1 MKKMMIVAAAVALT
15 GVAFADT
22 PCVIGPTPV
31 VTNSAVY
38 AWKFTGKTTVGA
50 LVSSK
55 QVLNGASNCQ
65 LGSSTNIVCAIR
77 VPGSLAI
84 QGYVYYCDNCCDA
97 FAQGTAG
104 ATVPTTQTFYMTKP
118 FKDLFS
124 VADITID
131 VAHIIGKTATQ
142 YETKGVATFN
152 TIDPSEKYTL
162 TFAGLGSFNKSL
174 KVPSSVSGNF
184 AGTLESPYYV
194 ARGVCVPA
202 DYWLCPALPSLV
214 FAGAA
219 TDPSVAY
226 GTWSVKYNASASRK
240 YRANGTLIK
249 LPAWTGLN

>member
-15 GVAFADT
+15 GVALADT
-22 PCVIGPTPV
+22 PCVIGPTPT
-31 VTNSAVY
+31 VTNAAVY
-38 AWKFTGKTTVGA
+38 AWKFTGKTTIGQ

-55 QVLNGASNCQ
+55 TVYTGSNCQ
-65 LGSSTNIVCAIR
+65 LGSNSVTQCAIR

-84 QGYVYYCDNCCDA
+84 QGYIYYCDNCCSA
-97 FAQGTAG
+97 FESGSAG
-104 ATVPTTQTFYMTKP
+104 ATIPTTLSFYMTKP
-118 FKDLFS
+118 FKDVFS
-124 VADITID
+124 TADIAID
-131 VAHIIGKTATQ
+131 VAHIIGKSATQ

-152 TIDPSEKYTL
+152 TVAPSEKYTL

-194 ARGVCVPA
+194 ANGKCIPA
-202 DYWLCPALPSLV
+202 DYWLCEKLPNLV
-214 FAGAA
+214 FACQP

-226 GTWSVKYNASASRK
+226 GTWSVKYNASASK
-240 YRANGTLIK
+240 AYRNRGALIK